1 MVIGKQ
7 FHIMQQNYQDGRK
20 YVLPIKYK
28 FHFKVKMSA
37 NPHNDELNG
46 DSGQNSKS
54 SL

>member
-1 MVIGKQ
+1 
-7 FHIMQQNYQDGRK
+7 MQQNYQDGRK